1 MAARNLAPSI
11 PRMPTSSRLP
21 QPTDDK
27 LFQGANR
34 GTHITLAAH
43 GVLLPTPEAAYQVAH
58 GQRPLLRLR

>member
-1 MAARNLAPSI
+1 MAARNLASL
-11 PRMPTSSRLP
+11 SRVCRRHRGYP

>member
-11 PRMPTSSRLP
+11 PRVPTSSRLP

-34 GTHITLAAH
+34 GTHITLAVH
-43 GVLLPTPEAAYQVAH
+43 GVLLPAPEAAYQASTGNV
-58 GQRPLLRLR
+58 LCCC